1 MAKKNVLLGDFL
13 LEQKLIIEEDLRRA
27 LKYHKDTGKL
37 LGRCLI
43 ELGIIDEKS
52 LIKAIS
58 DQMGVQYVSLKKY
71 KLDPQVLELVPRD
84 FAMSHRVFPLF
95 KIENKLTVG
104 MVNPLDVI
112 AIDRLAH
119 MTKLQIEAVVC
130 HEQDIEDA
138 IETHY
143 NSGDSFKDAEQHFG
157 SNEDDGEAEEH
168 DEFSLRLQAEEG
180 PVIKLV
186 NMILLQAIKD
196 GASDIHIEP
205 KEKSLTVR
213 YRIDG
218 ILHEVLTPPKN
229 MQLAIAS
236 RIKILSHLDIAEL
249 RLPQDGRF
257 RWQND
262 RQVVD
267 FRVSTLPTA
276 FGEKIVMRLLDNSRG
291 ILGFPELGISKSMIE
306 EFQYILRKP
315 YGIVLVTGPTGSGK
329 STTIYAALKEI
340 ASPEKNI
347 ITLEDPIEYSM
358 NSITQSQVN
367 TKIGMTFAAGLRSIL
382 RQDPDVIMVGEIRD
396 LETAEIA
403 IKAALT
409 GHLVLSTLHTNDAAG
424 SITRLV
430 DMGVEP
436 FLVSSAV
443 QGVLAQ
449 RLVRSICQ
457 SCSHQYV
464 PDKKLVQ
471 VISGTQN
478 GNGDIKFVKGKGCDR
493 CKGTG
498 YKGRNGVYELL
509 TMDDDLRQMVI
520 DRKSNTEIAVEAQKR
535 GMKSMLQDGLEK
547 VEKQVTTIE
556 EVFRVTQI

>member
-1 MAKKNVLLGDFL
+1 MAKKNILLGDML
-13 LEQKLIIEEDLRRA
+13 LDQRLISEEDLRRA
-27 LKYHKDTGKL
+27 LKYHRDTGKL

-58 DQMGVQYVSLKKY
+58 DQMEVQYVSLKKY
-71 KLDPQVLELVPRD
+71 KLDPEVLDLVPRE
-84 FAMSHRVFPLF
+84 FALSHRVFPLF
-95 KIENKLTVG
+95 KIEKKLTVG

-119 MTKLQIEAVVC
+119 MTNLQIESVVC

-138 IETHY
+138 IETY
-143 NSGDSFKDAEQHFG
+143 YKGGDSFEEAEQHFD
-157 SNEDDGEAEEH
+157 SNEEDEETAEH

-205 KEKSLTVR
+205 KEKSLIIR

-218 ILHEVLTPPKN
+218 ILHEVLAPPKN
-229 MQLAIAS
+229 MQLAIVS
-236 RIKILSHLDIAEL
+236 RIKILSHLDIANL

-257 RWQND
+257 RWRQD
-262 RQVVD
+262 RHVVV
-267 FRVSTLPTA
+267 FRVSTLPTV
-276 FGEKIVMRLLDNSRG
+276 FGEKIVMRLLDNSDG
-291 ILGFPELGISKSMIE
+291 ILEFPKLGINKSMIE
-306 EFQYILRKP
+306 DFQHILHKP

-340 ASPEKNI
+340 ASPEKNV
-347 ITLEDPIEYSM
+347 ITLEDPIEYNM
-358 NSITQSQVN
+358 NAITQSQVN

-436 FLVSSAV
+436 FLVASAV

-457 SCSHQYV
+457 SCVQQYV
-464 PDKKLVQ
+464 PNEKLLQ
-471 VISGTQN
+471 IISGDQN
-478 GNGDIKFVKGKGCDR
+478 GNGDITFVKGKGCDR

-509 TMDDDLRQMVI
+509 TMNDDLRQMVI
-520 DRKSNTEIAVEAQKR
+520 DRKTNTEIALEAQKR

-547 VEKQVTTIE
+547 VEKHVTTIE
-556 EVFRVTQI
+556 EVFRVTQV